1 MKYILVRTDYEDIN
15 ELQIKQAIT
24 LDEVKNA
31 MNLMSINSLYNEKK
45 ILISTCSETYLDCIA
60 ISFTDITSPY
70 RYLNLLSSILNCR
83 VIDTQTN
90 NFLGKEQ
97 LPSFNNKMKN
107 ITFSDFFYEKKN
119 KLPEVYIRMFIDNI
133 PGDIEMIKNLIASH
147 FTGNL
152 ISYEILDDNSFIFS
166 LEICDCSESLLL
178 LKIEKNR
185 KYSSKFRITISC
197 NDNNLAF
204 LGPGYYAIVVEE
216 GRFLAKILKGTFSIS
231 PNELPYLEKE
241 EYDFNWL
248 VSYYDEL
255 LQQHLYDINCDFQSG
270 KQAYFCWSEE
280 MYQPLPVPS
289 TVITPLGRYSI
300 AKLELEMQQN
310 GFESMR
316 NRFFI
321 FNHFIKTAD
330 DKMRAALYILQC
342 YPMFRPSE
350 RSEHDKMYNEMA
362 INYLEDALKS
372 DSTLYFPK
380 EEYLE
385 LCQLDRKTPLDIS
398 RTKDFGTDIFI
409 GYHRHIICYSFGNNL
424 KGFPIFGDYL
434 IEEIIEG
441 EKILFTNCYD
451 PGVGIIVKI
460 EYNEKNAVHNPAWFK
475 NCFGEIKSIDIG
487 PNGICRYAFMGIVLD
502 RAGQKMFSYHAEVL
516 IANERYTFEF
526 YYADK
531 EQAKQIDFML
541 GNIKAVLPKV
551 EVVDK
556 EVKPSFIHNIFKKIS
571 DKLGIGKNLSLNKIR
586 KFIGSNEKSKI
597 LTINELH
604 NFIEAVS
611 KFNSQQISRID
622 EDYKQ
627 YFGLLLSGV
636 LSIMNFGKLEPLQSS
651 SDYEYDE
658 EIFKQIKYSLYEN
671 WEIYDTKSVFETIGW
686 LLNEGHSEKYDST
699 KYTTLDEAIQEK
711 HKEIIEDV
719 EIKNYSDDVYTTH
732 GFRDK
737 EHYIETLLKDE
748 IKELQHNWSF
758 IQSFRDSSVKNI
770 RAWDIGRAAYLVWE
784 CYFFNYLKKFEAE
797 QLIDTIAEIAAKE
810 FSSFTEFA
818 SSYALGRIFWYFS
831 ISKKNN
837 IDEKMTEIVYELLET
852 FEILFNSN
860 DGLWA
865 TNQWW
870 NTDESNS
877 KICK

>member
-1 MKYILVRTDYEDIN
+1 M
-15 ELQIKQAIT
+15 
-24 LDEVKNA
+24 
-31 MNLMSINSLYNEKK
+31 
-45 ILISTCSETYLDCIA
+45 
-60 ISFTDITSPY
+60 
-70 RYLNLLSSILNCR
+70 
-83 VIDTQTN
+83 
-90 NFLGKEQ
+90 
-97 LPSFNNKMKN
+97 
-107 ITFSDFFYEKKN
+107 
-119 KLPEVYIRMFIDNI
+119 
-133 PGDIEMIKNLIASH
+133 
-147 FTGNL
+147 
-152 ISYEILDDNSFIFS
+152 
-166 LEICDCSESLLL
+166 
-178 LKIEKNR
+178 
-185 KYSSKFRITISC
+185 
-197 NDNNLAF
+197 
-204 LGPGYYAIVVEE
+204 
-216 GRFLAKILKGTFSIS
+216 
-231 PNELPYLEKE
+231 
-241 EYDFNWL
+241 
-248 VSYYDEL
+248 
-255 LQQHLYDINCDFQSG
+255 
-270 KQAYFCWSEE
+270 
-280 MYQPLPVPS
+280 
-289 TVITPLGRYSI
+289 
-300 AKLELEMQQN
+300 
-310 GFESMR
+310 
-316 NRFFI
+316 
-321 FNHFIKTAD
+321 
-330 DKMRAALYILQC
+330 
-342 YPMFRPSE
+342 
-350 RSEHDKMYNEMA
+350 
-362 INYLEDALKS
+362 
-372 DSTLYFPK
+372 
-380 EEYLE
+380 
-385 LCQLDRKTPLDIS
+385 
-398 RTKDFGTDIFI
+398 
-409 GYHRHIICYSFGNNL
+409 
-424 KGFPIFGDYL
+424 
-434 IEEIIEG
+434 
-441 EKILFTNCYD
+441 
-451 PGVGIIVKI
+451 
-460 EYNEKNAVHNPAWFK
+460 
-475 NCFGEIKSIDIG
+475 
-487 PNGICRYAFMGIVLD
+487 
-502 RAGQKMFSYHAEVL
+502 
-516 IANERYTFEF
+516 
-526 YYADK
+526 
-531 EQAKQIDFML
+531 
-541 GNIKAVLPKV
+541 
-551 EVVDK
+551 
-556 EVKPSFIHNIFKKIS
+556 
-571 DKLGIGKNLSLNKIR
+571 
-586 KFIGSNEKSKI
+586 
-597 LTINELH
+597 NELH